1 MLRETITLDKALQM
15 EEKGEITIYHPN
27 TINSIFLNN
36 LQWVKNWN
44 ELRQKYRKISLTKL
58 PEFIDFEYVIEHKD
72 VEKTEPYTV
81 SWVYMYGKRASAK
94 VKLDENNSKGQYVY
108 ILTNVAYPGICKIGK
123 AVTPS
128 KRIKQINGAGTVS
141 EWELKYALPVS
152 DDYKVEKLIHKELE
166 HLRMSSF
173 QGSRREFFEIE
184 FEEAVKVLENLG
196 EVFAIANP
204 ILY

>member
-27 TINSIFLNN
+27 TVNSIFLNN
-36 LQWVKNWN
+36 LQWEN
-44 ELRQKYRKISLTKL
+44 
-58 PEFIDFEYVIEHKD
+58 
-72 VEKTEPYTV
+72 TEPYTV
-81 SWVYMYGKRASAK
+81 SWVYMYGKRANAK
-94 VKLDENNSKGQYVY
+94 VKLDEKNSRGQYVY
-108 ILTNVAYPGICKIGK
+108 ILINVAYPGICKIGK

-173 QGSRREFFEIE
+173 QGSSREFFEIE